1 MSSSNCCF
9 LTYIQISQET
19 GEVVWYSHLLKNF
32 PQFVMIH
39 TVKGFS
45 IVNEAEVDVFLE
57 LSCFFCDPRVVGKL
71 ISGSSAFSFSFIFIS
86 WRLITLQYCRGF
98 YHTLTWISHRFT
110 CVPHPEPLSHLP
122 PHPIP
127 LGHPRLY
134 GRRSGWDDLR
144 EEYRNMY
151 IIKCETDRQSR
162 LDAWDKCSEIYIL
175 LSKLYTWKSVHF
187 IAN

>member
-1 MSSSNCCF
+1 MREPTGVMEMFYLKSRGSGIHMR
-9 LTYIQISQET
+9 YIYFFSLILFIYFFPFIS
-19 GEVVWYSHLLKNF
+19 
-32 PQFVMIH
+32 
-39 TVKGFS
+39 
-45 IVNEAEVDVFLE
+45 
-57 LSCFFCDPRVVGKL
+57 
-71 ISGSSAFSFSFIFIS
+71 IS
-86 WRLITLQYCRGF
+86 WRPITLQYCSGF
-98 YHTLTWISHRFT
+98 CHTLTWISHRFT